1 VACIDSLLAVFNQKQ
16 ARLFSHVEA
25 LADAMDLPL
34 PDASL
39 AAASGEESDEEDE
52 EDGDGT
58 DGLSLWQ
65 GGDGD
70 GGVAASLGPF
80 GDEDTRQF
88 YTRLPDLL
96 ASVRATKI
104 AQLWCFFLFG
114 RGCWSAQ
121 MALHPFWSLI

>member
-1 VACIDSLLAVFNQKQ
+1 MQ
-16 ARLFSHVEA
+16 ARLFSHVEV

-39 AAASGEESDEEDE
+39 AAASGEESDDDEEDDD
-52 EDGDGT
+52 DGDGT

-80 GDEDTRQF
+80 GDEEARQF

-96 ASVRATKI
+96 ASVGTKH
-104 AQLWCFFLFG
+104 AQITEK
-114 RGCWSAQ
+114 RISQ
-121 MALHPFWSLI
+121 DSPFSKSCIVE